1 MPKTCPDLTPK
12 PYRLLKTDL
21 AAKLS
26 ARSSGGITYLLLA
39 SQNDPAL
46 FLAVT
51 ANEGGGLWSREAVCL
66 DTIETVLAPYADQPF
81 PTKALRGAM
90 VGRSSNNPPFLC
102 AVLKDLGL
110 ITPAPEKAHQHVKTG
125 DWQAFRAEWLAKPGE
140 TITYPPVADGADPAP
155 DATGATETADDLPA
169 KPTKGKRKKVVV
181 AEVEQPAPQEEHPP
195 EVEEASDAATAHAG

>member
-26 ARSSGGITYLLLA
+26 SRSTGGITYLLLA
-39 SQNDPAL
+39 SQNDLAL

-51 ANEGGGLWSREAVCL
+51 ANEGGGLWSKEAVCL

-81 PTKALRGAM
+81 PTKALRGAV

-110 ITPAPEKAHQHVKTG
+110 IAPAPEKAHQHVKTG
-125 DWQAFRAEWLAKPGE
+125 DWQAFREEWLAKPGE
-140 TITYPPVADGADPAP
+140 TITYPPVADGACQAP
-155 DATGATETADDLPA
+155 DAAGANPASNDVPA
-169 KPTKGKRKKVVV
+169 KSGKAKRKKVVV
-181 AEVEQPAPQEEHPP
+181 ADAQETVPQEDHSTEAE
-195 EVEEASDAATAHAG
+195 EVSDAATAHAS

>member
-26 ARSSGGITYLLLA
+26 ARSGGGITYLLLA

-51 ANEGGGLWSREAVCL
+51 ANEGGGLWSKEAVGL
-66 DTIETVLAPYADQPF
+66 DTIETVLAPYAVQAF
-81 PTKALRGAM
+81 PTKALRGAL

-110 ITPAPEKAHQHVKTG
+110 IAPAPEKAHQHVKVG

-140 TITYPPVADGADPAP
+140 TITYPPVGDDAQEAP
-155 DATGATETADDLPA
+155 DAAGASPAPNDVPA
-169 KPTKGKRKKVVV
+169 KPTKAKRKKIVV
-181 AEVEQPAPQEEHPP
+181 AEAEEAVPQEDYTP
-195 EVEEASDAATAHAG
+195 EAEDIRDAATVRAG